1 MAVALRGAT
10 QGAYRSSATGTV
22 AWPAGTAA
30 NDYALLCV
38 TSTTSSSPKKEPADT
53 TGWELKKTTPTSKT
67 WGKRLTAADIAAPL
81 SVLGYVEF
89 LQTFTGCRGV
99 GNVTEQPGATMSAV
113 GAGLAV
119 FGRDTSALTPA
130 TGKLHTDVRNPA
142 YHNRYN
148 NVWFRAGT
156 AVGYLALDGACNADD
171 TDGFELLPEIVP
183 SAPILSSPAVGAM
196 LDPAAAAVL
205 AYVHQPASGAAQQ
218 ARKVRIRE
226 VLTATWYYV
235 EAAGTLTVTETAV
248 SSATQSATINAS
260 ALTTAKTYEWTAA
273 TSDDGTNFGD
283 YATVSTFSTASK
295 PTVDSITVTS
305 VAETLTPSVA
315 WTMTAGVG
323 AQAAYR
329 VRLCPS
335 AHATP
340 ASPVWDS
347 GVQSSADLS
356 VTADADAGW
365 TNGATLYAWVEVRDA
380 GQWSVATKDDATC
393 TVAWTPPTAP
403 SGVTAANQASGPLR
417 VTVAGIT
424 AGYDRLQIQRST
436 DAGTTWADIVILTP
450 DATSEVVD
458 VPQAGYQVSTLY
470 RARLMNTVSDV
481 ELWSAWTTIAEAVA
495 STDTGAYLVSADGQT
510 YVAVRIRK
518 VSDERTV
525 QAATVTYGI
534 GATRG
539 RVDKAVAA
547 GKAGAVALITST
559 PADKAAVE
567 AFLGA
572 NRTCWL
578 RWNPERHGATYY
590 DKPARLIAHTSA
602 WSEDY
607 LAQAAITQR
616 EIPMGWIEQ

>member
-1 MAVALRGAT
+1 MAVALRAAT
-10 QGAYRSSATGTV
+10 QGTYRSSATGTV
-22 AWPAGTAA
+22 AWPTGTAA
-30 NDYALLCV
+30 NDYALLCI
-38 TSTTSSSPKKEPADT
+38 TSTTSTSPKKEPVDT
-53 TGWELKKTTPTSKT
+53 AGWDLKKTTPTSKT
-67 WGKRLTAADIAAPL
+67 WGRRLSAADIAAPL
-81 SVLGYVEF
+81 PLLGYVVF
-89 LQTFTGCRGV
+89 LQTFTGCRGT
-99 GNVTEQPGATMSAV
+99 GNVTEDPGATLTAA

-142 YHNRYN
+142 YSNRWN
-148 NVWFRAGT
+148 NVWFRAGA

-183 SAPILSSPAVGAM
+183 SAPILSSPAVGSV
-196 LDPAAAAVL
+196 LDPALATVL
-205 AYVHQPASGAAQQ
+205 SYVHQSASGNPQQ

-226 VLTATWYYV
+226 VSTGTWYYV

-248 SSATQSATINAS
+248 ASATQSATINAA
-260 ALTTAKTYEWTAA
+260 ALTTAKTYEWTAC

-283 YATVSTFSTASK
+283 YATASSFATASK

-305 VAETLTPSVA
+305 AAESLTPTVA

-335 AHATP
+335 ADSTP

-347 GVQSSADLS
+347 GVQSSSDLS
-356 VTADADAGW
+356 VIAAADAGW
-365 TNGATLYAWVEVRDA
+365 TNGATLYAWVEVRDG
-380 GQWSVATKDDATC
+380 GQWSAATKDDATF
-393 TVAWTPPTAP
+393 TVSWTPPTAP
-403 SGVTAANQASGPLR
+403 SSVTAANQTTGPLR

-424 AGYDRLQIQRST
+424 AGYDRVQVQRST
-436 DAGTTWADIVILTP
+436 DAGTTWADIAQLVPDSTTEVI
-450 DATSEVVD
+450 D

-470 RARLMNTVSDV
+470 RARVMNTVTDV
-481 ELWSAWTTIAEAVA
+481 DLWSAWTTAAAAVG

-525 QAATVTYGI
+525 QGVSTTYGI
-534 GATRG
+534 GSTRG
-539 RVDKAVAA
+539 RVDKSVGA

-559 PADKAAVE
+559 PADKAAAE
-567 AFLGA
+567 AFLEA
-572 NRTCWL
+572 NLTCWL
-578 RWNPERHGATYY
+578 RWNPERYGSTYY
-590 DKPARLIAHTSA
+590 DKPARLIAHTTA
-602 WSEDY
+602 WNEDY